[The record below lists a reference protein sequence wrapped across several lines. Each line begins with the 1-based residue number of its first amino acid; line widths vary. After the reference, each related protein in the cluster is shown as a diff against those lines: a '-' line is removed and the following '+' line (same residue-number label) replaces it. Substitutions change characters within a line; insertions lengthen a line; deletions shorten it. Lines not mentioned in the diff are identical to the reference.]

1 MQRFSLIVLL
11 AIGSALPFTGKA
23 AATGCCGYTSYY
35 VVQPEPVVIRPI
47 VVPQP
52 YYLRVRPISS
62 SRVTKLSQHE
72 ADRGEFQEREGIA
85 VEIFPILG
93 EAAATVEPRNGAL
106 DDPSA
111 RQNDEAFGRIG
122 TPDDFGFELRSDLGQ
137 RRMEDRPRI
146 GAVGKEPFQK
156 RKQAE
161 KRGQQQDAAVA
172 ILNIG
177 RMNNRVQQQTLCI
190 YQDMP
195 LLAL

>member
-1 MQRFSLIVLL
+1 MDQALVGNGRYEYAVQRRNQ
-11 AIGSALPFTGKA
+11 SAL
-23 AATGCCGYTSYY
+23 
-35 VVQPEPVVIRPI
+35 
-47 VVPQP
+47 
-52 YYLRVRPISS
+52 LRVRPISS
-62 SRVTKLSQHE
+62 SRITEFSQHE
-72 ADRGEFQEREGIA
+72 ANGCEAQEDQAAE
-85 VEIFPILG
+85 VEIFPVLG
-93 EAAATVEPRNGAL
+93 KPAATIETRNGAL

-111 RQNDEAFGRIG
+111 RQNDEAFGPIG

-190 YQDMP
+190 YQDV
-195 LLAL
+195 